1 MAQTSGYS
9 QEEKDALA
17 GIFSLYDKD
26 QSGYICVDEL
36 NGILTKIGRSPDDAK
51 KIIAQAE
58 EVEKGTDGNDG
69 KISFDEFLELMAMD
83 RDDPKGE
90 TGADPKV
97 LEFLNIL
104 DEYRLKCEEEGNYL
118 EAGRAYG
125 QLETLRRQEERRQ
138 QKSLKARQIAE
149 RQDVQIA
156 HNMQYSDFNQA
167 WDKYMDEY
175 DQMAQMY
182 IQQMTEKHAVNLLEF
197 QERLHKEVIDKPPKF
212 SKELLEWRRR
222 QHMLARQKNYA
233 EAQKIKRIADV
244 MEERE
249 RKSLD
254 EMNRQQFARR
264 ETKFRAEQ
272 QAELQALLKRIDSR
286 RKEHIKQRNL
296 DSKRLLQRNR
306 NVQAV
311 LESKQSVEAVKT
323 ISQIKANLA
332 PKTVRREPIEG
343 IPAVARVK
351 STRGRKKK
359 QQQTTDP
366 TFITEQ

>member
-1 MAQTSGYS
+1 MADYS
-9 QEEKDALA
+9 DEEKNALA
-17 GIFSLYDKD
+17 GIFALYDHDKT
-26 QSGYICVDEL
+26 GFIEKNEL
-36 NGILTKIGRSPDDAK
+36 EGIMTKIGRDASKAAELMAKADEVTEMGGSP
-51 KIIAQAE
+51 
-58 EVEKGTDGNDG
+58 DG
-69 KISFDEFLELMAMD
+69 KISFDEFLTLLSLGSD
-83 RDDPKGE
+83 GKDGPQ
-90 TGADPKV
+90 GADPKV

-138 QKSLKARQIAE
+138 QKSLKARQISE

-323 ISQIKANLA
+323 VAQIKANLA

-351 STRGRKKK
+351 SKKNR
-359 QQQTTDP
+359 TVPSEP
-366 TFITEQ
+366 TFITEN